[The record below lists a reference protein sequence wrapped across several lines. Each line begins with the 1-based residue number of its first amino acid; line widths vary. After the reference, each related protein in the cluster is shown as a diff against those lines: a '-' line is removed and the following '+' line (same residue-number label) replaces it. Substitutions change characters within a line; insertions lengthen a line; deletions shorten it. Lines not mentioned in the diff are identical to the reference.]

1 MKTFITRLKG
11 VVNNDTLK
19 KIGELR
25 VKVSKMSNPTGEN
38 RVIILNTQKP
48 LTITVNGDGYIT
60 DSTLS
65 ENKGKI
71 LSIPVGSSTFYVSNG
86 DYTLSIPNKYYLT
99 SFCSAKEQTFN
110 RNDVQMELDDFKFCK
125 LMTIL
130 KLNNSKVS
138 GDIASLKDLS
148 ALASL
153 NISNT
158 QVSGDIASLKG
169 LSALASLDITSTQV
183 SGDIASLKDLST
195 LASLNISNTQ
205 VSGDIAS
212 LKGLSALASLNIS
225 NLNNLSGDLGKL
237 PDSLLYVGGVNNSIF
252 TWTDTSRRYI
262 LACEKLHCNNIDK
275 MLQDMSKL
283 EAKFKNQWAKSINLV
298 GSYTAA
304 SNAAIETLQSK
315 GYTVSI
321 TPA

>member
-1 MKTFITRLKG
+1 M
-11 VVNNDTLK
+11 
-19 KIGELR
+19 
-25 VKVSKMSNPTGEN
+25 
-38 RVIILNTQKP
+38 
-48 LTITVNGDGYIT
+48 
-60 DSTLS
+60 
-65 ENKGKI
+65 
-71 LSIPVGSSTFYVSNG
+71 
-86 DYTLSIPNKYYLT
+86 
-99 SFCSAKEQTFN
+99 
-110 RNDVQMELDDFKFCK
+110 
-125 LMTIL
+125 
-130 KLNNSKVS
+130 
-138 GDIASLKDLS
+138 
-148 ALASL
+148 ASL
-153 NISNT
+153 N
-158 QVSGDIASLKG
+158 
-169 LSALASLDITSTQV
+169 ITSTQV

>member
-110 RNDVQMELDDFKFCK
+110 KIGRAHV
-125 LMTIL
+125 
-130 KLNNSKVS
+130 
-138 GDIASLKDLS
+138 
-148 ALASL
+148 
-153 NISNT
+153 
-158 QVSGDIASLKG
+158 
-169 LSALASLDITSTQV
+169 
-183 SGDIASLKDLST
+183 
-195 LASLNISNTQ
+195 
-205 VSGDIAS
+205 
-212 LKGLSALASLNIS
+212 
-225 NLNNLSGDLGKL
+225 
-237 PDSLLYVGGVNNSIF
+237 
-252 TWTDTSRRYI
+252 
-262 LACEKLHCNNIDK
+262 
-275 MLQDMSKL
+275 
-283 EAKFKNQWAKSINLV
+283 
-298 GSYTAA
+298 
-304 SNAAIETLQSK
+304 
-315 GYTVSI
+315 
-321 TPA
+321 